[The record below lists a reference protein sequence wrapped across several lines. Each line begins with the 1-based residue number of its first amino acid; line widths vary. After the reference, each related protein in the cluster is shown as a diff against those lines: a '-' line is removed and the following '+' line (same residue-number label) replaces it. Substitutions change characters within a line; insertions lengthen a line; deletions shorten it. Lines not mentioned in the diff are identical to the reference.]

1 MPGERHDIMRE
12 VHRLLD
18 QLDKVAPSGD
28 WVDAFVEHD
37 CIGTDE
43 AAFIADA
50 SRQTIRRHAAEA
62 AAAGRPIGVCIA
74 RSVWLISLRRLLDWI
89 GQNDG
94 LPALVAAEAR
104 TKKRSFERAASKIV
118 AHERAATS

>member
-1 MPGERHDIMRE
+1 MSREAYDITRE
-12 VHRLLD
+12 IRR
-18 QLDKVAPSGD
+18 QLDRLDNLAPSGD

-37 CIGTDE
+37 CIGTDD

-94 LPALVAAEAR
+94 LPALVAAESRA
-104 TKKRSFERAASKIV
+104 KKRSFERAASKIV
-118 AHERAATS
+118 THERVATG

>member
-1 MPGERHDIMRE
+1 MSGERHDLLRE
-12 VHRLLD
+12 AHRLLD
-18 QLDKVAPSGD
+18 QLGKVAPTGD

-89 GQNDG
+89 EQNDG

-104 TKKRSFERAASKIV
+104 AKKRSFERGASKIV
-118 AHERAATS
+118 PNERAATG

>member
-1 MPGERHDIMRE
+1 MPGERHDILRE

-18 QLDKVAPSGD
+18 QLDTVPPGGD

-37 CIGTDE
+37 CIGTDD

-62 AAAGRPIGVCIA
+62 AAAARPIGVCIA
-74 RSVWLISLRRLLDWI
+74 RSVWLISLRRLLGWI

-104 TKKRSFERAASKIV
+104 AKKRSFERAASKIV
-118 AHERAATS
+118 THERAATG

>member
-1 MPGERHDIMRE
+1 MDN
-12 VHRLLD
+12 L
-18 QLDKVAPSGD
+18 APSGD

-89 GQNDG
+89 EQNDG
-94 LPALVAAEAR
+94 RPALVAAEAR
-104 TKKRSFERAASKIV
+104 AKKRSFERAASKIV
-118 AHERAATS
+118 AHERVATG

>member
-1 MPGERHDIMRE
+1 MSSEILDIKRE
-12 VHRLLD
+12 VRR
-18 QLDKVAPSGD
+18 QLDRLDNLALTGD

-37 CIGTDE
+37 CIGTDD

-94 LPALVAAEAR
+94 LPALVAAEGRA
-104 TKKRSFERAASKIV
+104 KKRCFERAASKIA
-118 AHERAATS
+118 AHERAATG

>member
-1 MPGERHDIMRE
+1 MSREAYDITRE
-12 VHRLLD
+12 IRR
-18 QLDKVAPSGD
+18 QLDRLENLAPTGD

-37 CIGTDE
+37 CIGTDD

-74 RSVWLISLRRLLDWI
+74 RSVWLISLRRLLYWI
-89 GQNDG
+89 EQNDG
-94 LPALVAAEAR
+94 LPALVAAQVRA
-104 TKKRSFERAASKIV
+104 KKRSFERAAPKIV
-118 AHERAATS
+118 THERAATG